1 MGSCPDGEAV
11 RGGGRLTARERQAPE
26 KKERSDYR
34 SDDPPQ
40 GELRR
45 YRRRRKGSGGRSGR
59 RRRSGA
65 GSAEVRNEPEMNL
78 RSDGAEGR

>member
-34 SDDPPQ
+34 SDDPPK
-40 GELRR
+40 GRLRR
-45 YRRRRKGSGGRSGR
+45 VSAGGKG
-59 RRRSGA
+59 
-65 GSAEVRNEPEMNL
+65 AEVEANGGGE
-78 RSDGAEGR
+78 AEQVQRR

>member
-11 RGGGRLTARERQAPE
+11 RGGGMLTARERQAPE
-26 KKERSDYR
+26 KRSAATTALTTPAGR
-34 SDDPPQ
+34 IEAP
-40 GELRR
+40 
-45 YRRRRKGSGGRSGR
+45 RRRRKGSGGQSGR

-78 RSDGAEGR
+78 HSDGAERR

>member
-26 KKERSDYR
+26 EKERSDYR

-45 YRRRRKGSGGRSGR
+45 P
-59 RRRSGA
+59 GA
-65 GSAEVRNEPEMNL
+65 GGKGAEVEA
-78 RSDGAEGR
+78 DGGGEAEQIQRR

>member
-11 RGGGRLTARERQAPE
+11 RGGGRLTARERSVPE

-34 SDDPPQ
+34 SDDPPK

-45 YRRRRKGSGGRSGR
+45 TSAGGMG
-59 RRRSGA
+59 
-65 GSAEVRNEPEMNL
+65 AEVEA
-78 RSDGAEGR
+78 DGGGEAEQVQRR